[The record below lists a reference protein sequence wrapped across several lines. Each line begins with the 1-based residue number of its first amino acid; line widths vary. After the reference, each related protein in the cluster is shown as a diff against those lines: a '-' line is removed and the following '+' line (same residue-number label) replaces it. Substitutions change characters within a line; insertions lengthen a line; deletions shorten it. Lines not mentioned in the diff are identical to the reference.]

1 MRYGSALT
9 AAVVALCAGAA
20 SATPPAAAEREVAC
34 AAHDEM
40 VATLRERYGERR
52 VAAGIENAGHMMEMF
67 ASPRTGS
74 WTILATDPDGTA
86 CVMAVGEH
94 FERRAPHPS
103 EETVRHGTSEPRG

>member
-20 SATPPAAAEREVAC
+20 PAAPPAAAGREVAC
-34 AAHDEM
+34 AARDEM
-40 VATLRERYGERR
+40 VATLRERYGEHR
-52 VAAGIENAGHMMEMF
+52 VAAGIENAGHVMEVF

-74 WTILATDPDGTA
+74 WTILATDTDGTA

-94 FERRAPHPS
+94 FERRAPPPP
-103 EETVRHGTSEPRG
+103 EETVRHGKSEPRG